1 MLDKHYVWSFRDST
15 PLHFAQALTL
25 PSPSVT
31 CLTAMAEHSR
41 GLGKAHVPKQTYS
54 HCPGPLQIPFSD
66 YGEPALTSFPVS
78 RP

>member
-1 MLDKHYVWSFRDST
+1 MLDKHHVWSFRDSI

-41 GLGKAHVPKQTYS
+41 GLGKAHVPRPTVTALGPSKSRFQTMES
-54 HCPGPLQIPFSD
+54 WL
-66 YGEPALTSFPVS
+66 
-78 RP
+78 